1 MKFLLQSFGKRNKI
15 NNINST
21 LERLKKFTKKI
32 NHEMNCQIKNE
43 DEKIKFINNNLN
55 SLIKALYIFFNL
67 LFKNHLLF

>member
-1 MKFLLQSFGKRNKI
+1 MAMKFLLQSFGKRNKI

-43 DEKIKFINNNLN
+43 DEKIKFINNNFE
-55 SLIKALYIFFNL
+55 FFNKSIIY
-67 LFKNHLLF
+67 FF

>member
-43 DEKIKFINNNLN
+43 DEKIKFINNNFE
-55 SLIKALYIFFNL
+55 FFNKSIIYFF
-67 LFKNHLLF
+67 LFIF

>member
-1 MKFLLQSFGKRNKI
+1 MAMKFLLQSFGKRNKI

-43 DEKIKFINNNLN
+43 DEKIKFINNNFE
-55 SLIKALYIFFNL
+55 FFNKSIKKSSTIL
-67 LFKNHLLF
+67 GFNY

>member
-43 DEKIKFINNNLN
+43 DEKIKFINNNFE
-55 SLIKALYIFFNL
+55 FFNKSIIY
-67 LFKNHLLF
+67 FF

>member
-1 MKFLLQSFGKRNKI
+1 MAMKFLLQSFGKRNKI

-21 LERLKKFTKKI
+21 LERLKKFIKKI

-55 SLIKALYIFFNL
+55 S
-67 LFKNHLLF
+67 

>member
-32 NHEMNCQIKNE
+32 NHKMNCRIKNE
-43 DEKIKFINNNLN
+43 DEKIKFINNNFE
-55 SLIKALYIFFNL
+55 FFNKSIIY
-67 LFKNHLLF
+67 FF